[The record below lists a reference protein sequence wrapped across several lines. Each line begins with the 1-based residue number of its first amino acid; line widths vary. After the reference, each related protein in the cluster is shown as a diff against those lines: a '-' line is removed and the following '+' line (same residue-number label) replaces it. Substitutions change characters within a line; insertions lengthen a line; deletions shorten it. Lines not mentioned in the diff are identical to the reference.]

1 MYHVKCVD
9 RIDEGGIAAL
19 GDGFTVVEGNEKAD
33 VILVRSS
40 KLSENDIDGDVI
52 AIARAGTGV
61 NNIPVE
67 WCSEHGITVFNT
79 PGANANAVKELT
91 LCGLLMCSRRV
102 IDGAEWV
109 KNLHGS
115 EAEIRKEI
123 ERGKKNFAGPEIFG
137 KVLGVVGLGA
147 IGKSVAEAAAALGMT
162 VVACDPFVQDSGGV
176 PLLGLDELFEVSDYI
191 SLHLPLNDR
200 THGLIGSEILSKAKH
215 GARLLNFSRGEIA
228 DSEAI
233 LNELESGRLAAYVT
247 DFPDSRLI
255 GANGVVAL
263 PHLGASTP
271 ESERRCA
278 VMVACELREYIESG
292 IVRNSVNLAEMSL
305 PKPDNVGRICIM
317 HGSERIDREIKTAC
331 ESFGGTLVNMLS
343 RFKNGNGYTIVDI
356 DGVSETDIEK
366 IAEILKSVENVRRI
380 RISV

>member
-1 MYHVKCVD
+1 MYRVKCVD

-19 GDGFTVVEGNEKAD
+19 GDGFTVVGGNEKAD
-33 VILVRSS
+33 AILVRSS
-40 KLSENDIDGDVI
+40 KLSENDLDGDVI

-67 WCSEHGITVFNT
+67 WCSKHGIAVFNT
-79 PGANANAVKELT
+79 QGANANAVKELT

-109 KNLHGS
+109 KNLQGN

-123 ERGKKNFAGPEIFG
+123 EREKKNFAGPEIFG
-137 KVLGVVGLGA
+137 KVLGVVGFGA
-147 IGKSVAEAAAALGMT
+147 IGKSVAEAVTALGMK
-162 VVACDPFVQDSGGV
+162 VIACDPFVQDSGGV
-176 PLLGLDELFEVSDYI
+176 LLLGLDELFEVSDYI
-191 SLHLPLNDR
+191 TLHLPLNDI

-255 GANGVVAL
+255 GVSGVVAL

-278 VMVACELREYIESG
+278 VMAACELREYIEDG

-305 PKPDNVGRICIM
+305 PKPDSVRRICIL
-317 HGSERIDREIKTAC
+317 HGAERIDREIKTAC
-331 ESFGGTLVNMLS
+331 EKFGAVLVNMLS
-343 RFKNGNGYTIVDI
+343 CFKNSNGYTIVDI
-356 DGVSETDIEK
+356 DGVREIDIEK
-366 IAEILKSVENVRRI
+366 MSEVLKAIKTVRRI
-380 RISV
+380 RILV